1 MGGTRGGGSR
11 DDCEAGRVGVG
22 DAPAGE
28 EEGREWKSRVSYV
41 SIISGRS
48 RLAGGMGFGP
58 EESPGS
64 GLVHLQAEGSRRL
77 VEKVFDMISP

>member
-1 MGGTRGGGSR
+1 M
-11 DDCEAGRVGVG
+11 
-22 DAPAGE
+22 
-28 EEGREWKSRVSYV
+28 SYV